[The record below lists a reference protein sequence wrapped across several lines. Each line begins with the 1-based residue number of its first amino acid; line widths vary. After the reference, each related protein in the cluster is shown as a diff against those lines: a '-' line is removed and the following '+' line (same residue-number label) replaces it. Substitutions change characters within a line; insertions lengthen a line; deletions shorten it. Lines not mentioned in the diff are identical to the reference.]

1 MTAPRATWKKGL
13 RKGIDDHRCD
23 SLMMLMEKLKE
34 MKNRPSFILL
44 ENVVGFEESSAHD
57 AVIDTLHDLNYGTKE
72 CILSPLQFGV
82 PNSRPRYYLIASTRF
97 PVRDTAEE
105 ISGCFPQES
114 SAEREHIS
122 SFVDASLHTP
132 SLFLDKDVIQRYG
145 RALDVIIPSSTRSAC
160 FTKSYGSYISGCGSY
175 FCDRYNTVPVL
186 LHLIVDRIFDKPIY
200 RPDFVCDSRLTNTAL
215 DNPDNL
221 VEALRRLSP
230 REVANL
236 MCFPKDFE
244 VPPDV
249 SDRQMY
255 QCLGNSINV
264 RVVSSILRREY
275 KPFCWA
281 PLLLRRL
288 WRCSIAR
295 II

>member
-1 MTAPRATWKKGL
+1 MSPPCQPFTKKGL

-175 FCDRYNTVPVL
+175 FCDR
-186 LHLIVDRIFDKPIY
+186 
-200 RPDFVCDSRLTNTAL
+200 PDFVCDSRLTNTAL

-264 RVVSSILRREY
+264 RVVSSILR
-275 KPFCWA
+275 
-281 PLLLRRL
+281 LLLH
-288 WRCSIAR
+288 S
-295 II
+295 